1 MTEFK
6 HRAMFS
12 RFMVDYGMIVVLGIL
27 VAVFSVLTIEDQQNV
42 GAVAGAELA
51 EKIKDADGPQTVVIV
66 APGDLGTLLIDELT
80 EQLEGTEHK
89 VIGVMQGTPADA
101 VDQFQELEA
110 AGERATIVACTP
122 QTARWTPVE
131 KRDQHAAIAGSTV
144 LTPDEYKWPTVLTR
158 GNLLNVAQQISII
171 AIIAIGMTLVIVT
184 AGIDLSV
191 GSLIALAAVTSM
203 MLIRDV
209 AGAEDATITGM
220 ILCGLAGVGACGLM
234 GLISGFFVAAF
245 RLPAFIV
252 TLAMM
257 LMARG
262 LAMMLTRAESINEVP
277 DAFGWL
283 GAGRTVGI
291 PNSVILMFALYG
303 AAHFVMSRTKLGR
316 HIYAIG
322 GNEEA
327 ARLSG
332 VPVQRVLLIVYT
344 ACGLFAGLG
353 GVIMASKH
361 QGVEPNVG
369 AMAELTVIA
378 AVVVG
383 GTSLMGGQGKIFGTL
398 IGAFIIAVIKNGMNQ
413 VNVSSFAQD
422 FVLGAVI
429 LGAVLADQ
437 FRKGQVNWQNLRSL
451 FAR

>member
-1 MTEFK
+1 
-6 HRAMFS
+6 MFS

-27 VAVFSVLTIEDQQNV
+27 VAVFSMLTIEDQQNV
-42 GAVAGAELA
+42 GAAAGAELA

-66 APGDLGTLLIDELT
+66 APGDLGTLLIEELT

-89 VIGVMQGTPADA
+89 VIGRVQGTPAD
-101 VDQFQELEA
+101 VLDQFKALEA
-110 AGERATIVACTP
+110 AGDKATIVACTP
-122 QTARWTPVE
+122 QTARWGPVE

-158 GNLLNVAQQISII
+158 GNLLNIAQQISII

-203 MLIRDV
+203 MLVRDV
-209 AGAEDATITGM
+209 AGAEEATVIGM

-234 GLISGFFVAAF
+234 GLISGFFVAAL

-277 DAFGWL
+277 DSFGWL

-291 PNSVILMFALYG
+291 PNSVILMFVLYG

-344 ACGLFAGLG
+344 TCGLFAGLG
-353 GVIMASKH
+353 GVLMASKH

-383 GTSLMGGQGKIFGTL
+383 GTSLMGGQGKVFGTL

-429 LGAVLADQ
+429 LGAVIADQ
-437 FRKGQVNWQNLRSL
+437 WRKGQVNWQNVRGL

>member
-1 MTEFK
+1 
-6 HRAMFS
+6 
-12 RFMVDYGMIVVLGIL
+12 MVDYGMIVVLGIL
-27 VAVFSVLTIEDQQNV
+27 VAVFSVLTIEDQQSV
-42 GAVAGAELA
+42 GAAAGAELA

-66 APGDLGTLLIDELT
+66 APGDLGTLLIEELT
-80 EQLEGTEHK
+80 EQLEGTHHK
-89 VIGVMQGTPADA
+89 VIGKVQGTPADA
-101 VDQFQELEA
+101 VDHFQALEE
-110 AGERATIVACTP
+110 AGEQATIVACTP
-122 QTARWTPVE
+122 QTARWAPVE
-131 KRDQHAAIAGSTV
+131 KRAQHAAIAGSTV
-144 LTPDEYKWPTVLTR
+144 LTPDEHKWPTVLTR

-171 AIIAIGMTLVIVT
+171 AIIAIGMTLVIIT

-209 AGAEDATITGM
+209 AGAEDATMTGM
-220 ILCGLAGVGACGLM
+220 ILCGLAGVVACGLM

-277 DAFGWL
+277 DTFGWL

-291 PNSVILMFALYG
+291 PNSVILMFVLYG

-316 HIYAIG
+316 HIYAVG

-437 FRKGQVNWQNLRSL
+437 WRKGQVNWQNLRSL

>member
-1 MTEFK
+1 
-6 HRAMFS
+6 
-12 RFMVDYGMIVVLGIL
+12 MVDYGMIVVLGIL

-101 VDQFQELEA
+101 VDQFQALEA